1 MDVQAWLLAGVL
13 VGELPEYPP
22 MVTR

>member
-1 MDVQAWLLAGVL
+1 MDVQARLLAGVL